1 MWQTQPVSAY
11 DFAHVYEPF
20 PMESYQYVLY
30 GMGFRQQLT
39 DVHRWQQ
46 ADKAKMYFQRVQQL
60 TQHLQ
65 QELPAQRLL
74 LAKIY
79 QYGFSAI

>member
-1 MWQTQPVSAY
+1 MWHTQPVSAY
-11 DFAHVYEPF
+11 DFSHVYEPF

-30 GMGFRQQLT
+30 GMGFKQQLT
-39 DVHRWQQ
+39 GLQRWQH
-46 ADKAKMYFQRVQQL
+46 ADKARMAFLRVQQL

-65 QELPAQRLL
+65 QELPAQRQLL
-74 LAKIY
+74 EKIY